1 MTKKSTRVQKAMT
14 EGKVVDDEPFDPST
28 VAGDTSEMASR
39 RRTRAPSAEDV
50 EDGGDEPSDA
60 GPDDVGDEYDEQPDD
75 LDDFEWEA
83 AKFCAGLDQNDRD
96 NGQRLIVW
104 FGANLAY
111 VSGMGWLTWRGTH
124 WQRDEGELE
133 ARRLGQM
140 LVDKIKLEPF
150 HIKATPQQQRLLEAA
165 LEAKKVPDDQKTDAQ
180 KALIARAA
188 KIRAD
193 VSKER
198 SARKKFAVSSGNAG
212 KTAAMLTQ
220 AASFKSIDQNLLDAN
235 DMQFNVL
242 NGTLTFSKIDDP
254 EQDIEGEDV
263 VRRKVGHVE
272 FAPQDRS
279 DMMTKVADVAF
290 VPGADCPR
298 FMAFLD
304 RLQPDKEMQK
314 FLQVFHAYAMLI
326 GGNGAQKVAFH
337 FGLGANGKSAFI
349 ETLGRLAGSY
359 RTTVSPDTITGDSQ
373 RQGQQ
378 ASPDVARL
386 FNTRFV
392 VVEELPRGVP
402 LKEDMIKAFSGG
414 SKMTARFLMKE
425 VFEFLPKFVAIL
437 SGNHKPSIS
446 GSDYGIWRRVL
457 LVHWSQTIGDNERIE
472 FPELMEMFDAER
484 SGILN
489 WLVDGALIYLR
500 DGLNPHIPESVKAF
514 TDDYR
519 KDRDNISVFAEH
531 MIEPA
536 EGQTVQAGVLYKSYE
551 DWCQVSAMVPAKQ
564 RTFGDRLGELGFK
577 KIAGRLVV
585 YQNIRLLD
593 NPKYEQMADAPARPQ
608 GDPGW
613 SPT

>member
-1 MTKKSTRVQKAMT
+1 MTRTARRVQTAMT
-14 EGKVVDDEPFDPST
+14 EGKVVDDAPFEPEG
-28 VAGDTSEMASR
+28 AAN
-39 RRTRAPSAEDV
+39 
-50 EDGGDEPSDA
+50 EDGDASTGADHGEAASDDDDAA
-60 GPDDVGDEYDEQPDD
+60 GPTDGDGYDARPDLAD
-75 LDDFEWEA
+75 WEWET
-83 AKFCAGLDQNDRD
+83 AKFCAELDQNDRD
-96 NGQRLIVW
+96 NGQRLIAW

-133 ARRLGQM
+133 ARRLAQL

-150 HIKATPQQQRLLEAA
+150 HIKATPAQ
-165 LEAKKVPDDQKTDAQ
+165 QKTLEMAL
-180 KALIARAA
+180 KAARISDEERTAAHEALLQRAA
-188 KIRAD
+188 KIREN
-193 VSKER
+193 VSKQR
-198 SARKKFAVSSGNAG
+198 SARHKFAVSSGNAG

-220 AASFKSIDQNLLDAN
+220 ASSFKSIDQNLLDAN
-235 DMQFNVL
+235 DLQFNVL
-242 NGTLTFSKIDDP
+242 NGTLTFSRIADP
-254 EQDIEGEDV
+254 EQDLEGEDV
-263 VRRKVGHVE
+263 VPRKVGWVDFTPHE
-272 FAPQDRS
+272 RA
-279 DMMTKVADVAF
+279 DMMTKVADVAYL
-290 VPGADCPR
+290 PGATCPKWL
-298 FMAFLD
+298 AFLD
-304 RLQPDKEMQK
+304 RLQPEADMQR
-314 FLQVFHAYAMLI
+314 FLQVFHAYAMLV
-326 GGNGAQKVAFH
+326 GGNGAQKVAYH

-349 ETLGRLAGSY
+349 ETLGRLAGNY

-472 FPELMEMFDAER
+472 FPELMAMFDEER
-484 SGILN
+484 AGILN
-489 WLVDGALIYLR
+489 WLVEGALIYMR
-500 DGLNPHIPESVKAF
+500 DGLAPHIPAAVKAF

-531 MIEPA
+531 MVEAAPG
-536 EGQTVQAGVLYKSYE
+536 ETVQAGVLFKSYE
-551 DWCQVSAMVPAKQ
+551 DWCQASAMVPAKQ
-564 RTFGDRLGELGFK
+564 RTFGDRMGELGYR

-585 YQNIRLLD
+585 YQDIRLRD
-593 NPKYEQMADAPARPQ
+593 NPKYDGPDAPARQ
-608 GDPGW
+608 DGDPGW
-613 SPT
+613 GPGL